1 MDGANA
7 PIEVLEGI
15 ERRCVRLR
23 PLPTPDV
30 LEYSLPQATCLVTDN
45 GSVTTLKLVQALL
58 EKGWRVTVLSFPPEL
73 LPQQVPLPP
82 GVRRVILADLTE
94 AHLQQRLAEIAADG
108 PIGAFIHLHPRF
120 AAEGLAFLEADR
132 AIVKQ
137 VFFIAKHLKQ
147 TLSQTAHS
155 GFYTVTHLD
164 GAFGFDH
171 DHSFTAIPAGLFGL
185 TKTLAMEWPTVACR
199 ALDLSPSLDA
209 DQITACILA
218 ELHDPDRSVT
228 EVAYGAKGRVTLTV

>member
-1 MDGANA
+1 VDQADA
-7 PIEVLEGI
+7 PIESLEGI
-15 ERRCVRLR
+15 ERRCVKLR

-30 LEYSLPQATCLVTDN
+30 LDYSLPQTTCLVTDN
-45 GSVTTLKLVQALL
+45 GSVTTLNLVQALL
-58 EKGWRVTVLSFPPEL
+58 EKGWRVTVLSFPPAI

-94 AHLQQRLAEIAADG
+94 DHLQQRLNEIAADS

-120 AAEGLAFLEADR
+120 AASGLAFLEADR

-147 TLSQTAHS
+147 MLTQTAHS

-171 DHSFTAIPAGLFGL
+171 SHSFTAIPAGLFGL
-185 TKTLAMEWPTVACR
+185 TKTLSMEWPTVACR

-218 ELHDPDRSVT
+218 ELQDPDRGIT
-228 EVAYGAKGRVTLTV
+228 EVAYGDYGRVTLAV